1 MTILFS
7 AGRSAAGSI
16 RARVA
21 ATDLVTGAAMRA
33 RQQIV
38 KQNTRAFFAL

>member
-7 AGRSAAGSI
+7 AGRSGAGSI
-16 RARVA
+16 RIASA
-21 ATDLVTGAAMRA
+21 ATDFVIGAAMRA